1 MTNLCSY
8 QYCCGVHRFSQG
20 YGVRVEVP
28 WSPGFRLESE
38 SFIWRRLRLWALS
51 VPSRI
56 LCNFVA
62 VYLTFVQFILQ
73 LKLCWYT
80 VVHLL
85 LQEFKIS
92 LKSSLSTQSCHTI
105 SPRVGVPQKKNKD
118 SASLDVVQAI
128 WKSWEF
134 DGEQDWERPPCG
146 CVMCRDHS
154 FLQSWKFR
162 AEPRNLLFCRG
173 NDPIRGI

>member
-51 VPSRI
+51 VPSGI

-105 SPRVGVPQKKNKD
+105 SPRVGVPQKKKQGFRIPGC
-118 SASLDVVQAI
+118 SSSYLEKLGIWWGAGLGEATLWLCDV
-128 WKSWEF
+128 
-134 DGEQDWERPPCG
+134 
-146 CVMCRDHS
+146 
-154 FLQSWKFR
+154 
-162 AEPRNLLFCRG
+162 
-173 NDPIRGI
+173 